1 MVLVPVGLCH
11 LSAHYYQHFNTLSH
25 VDFAGAKWDR
35 YRIKVLT
42 VRGRVFILLC
52 SVDCPG
58 SWLVT
63 ANIPEG
69 HHSNGAKSDHPDY
82 LEFPYAHMNVS
93 TMQMLAR
100 TMLTC

>member
-1 MVLVPVGLCH
+1 MGQVSHKG
-11 LSAHYYQHFNTLSH
+11 FNS
-25 VDFAGAKWDR
+25 
-35 YRIKVLT
+35 
-42 VRGRVFILLC
+42 RGRVFILLC

-93 TMQMLAR
+93 MMQMLAR